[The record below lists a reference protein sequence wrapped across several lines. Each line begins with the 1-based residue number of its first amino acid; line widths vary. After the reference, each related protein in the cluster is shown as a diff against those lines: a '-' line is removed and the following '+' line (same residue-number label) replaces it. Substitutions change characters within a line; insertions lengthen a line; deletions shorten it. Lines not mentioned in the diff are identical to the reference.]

1 MAHPEWATLGTVGQP
16 GSCLDKGLAIERV
29 GDSHSLLRLHP
40 LAVHCRQAGHAQH
53 CLGKGT
59 HTKGCSL
66 GRSQR
71 SRPPLPPDGNPPR
84 LLACAG
90 LLPDIAAGLNLDQL
104 ATPPAQP
111 SCMAQRLTTHRAAR
125 QHCAALA
132 AMIYVMA
139 STVATWQSQGSAGRV
154 LGVKLESTERR
165 VEGL

>member
-104 ATPPAQP
+104 ATPRHSPAAWP
-111 SCMAQRLTTHRAAR
+111 SASRRI
-125 QHCAALA
+125 ALH
-132 AMIYVMA
+132 A
-139 STVATWQSQGSAGRV
+139 SIAPPSLQ
-154 LGVKLESTERR
+154 
-165 VEGL
+165 